1 MKLTKIQ
8 RSLKKHIQKKSAI
21 ISEYPVLDYR
31 PVKRRSKNHTIKKY
45 IFNNHLDIN
54 NRHGCCIILN
64 IGIEETPNIALIN
77 LGFEY
82 NGCTHAELLHT
93 FYNDETKEKA
103 GTQTYEK
110 KDSDL
115 FKRDSYLTDA
125 QASYA
130 HLLLK
135 RNNKNGR
142 IYVLLLFE
150 GDWSEH
156 SYDEIKAALSWWNIP
171 NDDTKSTFDFEC
183 FGVTHSRK
191 DKYSKIYHLQNIPK
205 MLK

>member
-1 MKLTKIQ
+1 MKLTKTQ
-8 RSLKKHIQKKSAI
+8 RSLKKYIQKKSTI

-31 PVKRRSKNHTIKKY
+31 PVKRRSKEHTIKKY
-45 IFNNHLDIN
+45 ITNNFLDIN

-64 IGIEETPNIALIN
+64 IGTEEPKNIALIN
-77 LGFEY
+77 LGFKYES
-82 NGCTHAELLHT
+82 CSHAELLRA

-103 GTQTYEK
+103 DTRTYEN
-110 KDSDL
+110 KDREL
-115 FKRDSYLTDA
+115 FKRDSYLSDSP
-125 QASYA
+125 ASYA

-142 IYVLLLFE
+142 IYAILLFE

-156 SYDEIKAALSWWNIP
+156 NYNEIKAALSWWNIP
-171 NDDTKSTFDFEC
+171 KDGTKSTFDFEC
-183 FGVTHSRK
+183 FGVTHSYK
-191 DKYSKIYHLQNIPK
+191 DKYSRIYHLQNIPK